1 VYRYHV
7 GWLYT
12 DGNLSGYFVET
23 ETDKVTGKGT
33 YAGHNEITIY
43 GLNGAMQAHM
53 KGTASAT
60 RITP

>member
-1 VYRYHV
+1 M
-7 GWLYT
+7 LCT

-33 YAGHNEITIY
+33 YAGHDEITIY
-43 GLNGAMQAHM
+43 GLNGAMQPHM
-53 KGTASAT
+53 KGSAT